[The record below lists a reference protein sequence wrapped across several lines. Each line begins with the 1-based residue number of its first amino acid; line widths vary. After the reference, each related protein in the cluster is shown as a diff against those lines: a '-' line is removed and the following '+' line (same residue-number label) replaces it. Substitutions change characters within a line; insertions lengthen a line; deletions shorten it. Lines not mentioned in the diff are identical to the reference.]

1 MPLLLESLKHLLIT
15 SLLSFTTLFSV
26 LRNAL
31 ESASISALE
40 NFNMSSGNTG
50 FNIDSQK
57 VLTDLDLTE
66 YTKIKFQEIIVWILH
81 NAVADDPTCQTILLD
96 KHVKLVDICIGLYTC
111 KSKKIKQDLCHLI
124 DNVF

>member
-1 MPLLLESLKHLLIT
+1 MDTLVVIGDLTASES
-15 SLLSFTTLFSV
+15 FPEGAFFVDNNLFSV

-57 VLTDLDLTE
+57 VLSDLDLTE
-66 YTKIKFQEIIVWILH
+66 YTKIRFQEIIVWILH
-81 NAVADDPTCQTILLD
+81 NAVADDPTC
-96 KHVKLVDICIGLYTC
+96 
-111 KSKKIKQDLCHLI
+111 
-124 DNVF
+124 